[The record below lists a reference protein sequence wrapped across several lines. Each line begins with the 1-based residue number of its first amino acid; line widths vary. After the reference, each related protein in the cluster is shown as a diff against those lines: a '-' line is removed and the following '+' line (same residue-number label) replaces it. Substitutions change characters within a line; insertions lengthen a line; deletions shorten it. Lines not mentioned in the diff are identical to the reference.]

1 MVTMMRRR
9 GRRRAAHRPPALG
22 TAALGY
28 AALGWPVCPGA
39 HPSTGVDLIGMPD
52 PGRACACDR
61 VGCPA
66 PGAHPVSPTW
76 QMQATADPAVI
87 GQWWE
92 ARPEAN
98 VILATGRVFDVLDA
112 PALAGASALAR
123 MAAAGTETGPVAVEG
138 TERMHFYVS
147 TRGAPDHEDEWWSC
161 GLDASPDLSE
171 GTELVRWHCRDSY
184 VLAPPSRYGSGQDVR
199 WVREPAGRPL
209 PDGLRL
215 LEYLLDACEEEDQ
228 P

>member
-9 GRRRAAHRPPALG
+9 GRRWAAQRPPAFD
-22 TAALGY
+22 AAAREY
-28 AALGWPVCPGA
+28 AALGWPVCQGA
-39 HPSTGVDLIGMPD
+39 SPSRGLDGIGMPE
-52 PGRACACDR
+52 PGRACSCDR

-76 QMQATADPAVI
+76 QMQATVDLAVI

-98 VILATGRVFDVLDA
+98 VILATGRVFDVLDV
-112 PALAGASALAR
+112 PAVPGATALAR
-123 MAAAGTETGPVAVEG
+123 MASAGVETGPVAVQG
-138 TERMHFYVS
+138 AERMLFFVL

-161 GLDASPDLSE
+161 GLDSSPDLSMQ
-171 GTELVRWHCRDSY
+171 TEALRWHCRDSY

-199 WVREPAGRPL
+199 WVRPPAGSL
-209 PDGLRL
+209 PDALRL
-215 LEYLLDACEEEDQ
+215 LEYLVDACEEG
-228 P
+228 